1 MDNQKKITIVD
12 VARKAGVSKG
22 TVDRV
27 LHNRGEFSLESAE
40 KVRRAVRELDYEPN
54 VHASILASGKSVLIV
69 CLLPRSEEGEYWD
82 RIRKGILEGGASV
95 VSLNVKVEVVLYD
108 QYDPECFKEA
118 CVSVLQKSPS
128 GVIIPPLFKQ
138 STLDLAA
145 ELTKRGIPY
154 VYVDSKL
161 EDDGY
166 LAYFGLPNYKSGYL
180 SAYLMTERCSP
191 DMVTD
196 VLAVR
201 LRRDKSG
208 LSDPTV
214 ERRAGFCDFMDANFP
229 GCRIHNVFIDPSDP
243 VSAQSALSEF
253 ERSHPGIPLV
263 VMFNSRVHLIRT
275 FLESHPC
282 PGRRVLGY
290 DNLEKNIFALRS
302 GTVSV
307 LIGQHIEDFTARAV
321 AAIVDF
327 ILLGKAPSRRDNYV
341 HMDILTKYN
350 VENY

>member
-1 MDNQKKITIVD
+1 MDSQKKITIVD
-12 VARKAGVSKG
+12 VARRAGVSKG

-27 LHNRGEFSLESAE
+27 LHNRGEVSPKSAE

-54 VHASILASGKSVLIV
+54 VYASLLASGKSTLII
-69 CLLPRSEEGEYWD
+69 CLLPRSDEGEYWD
-82 RIRKGILEGGASV
+82 RIRVGCINGGASV
-95 VSLNVKVEVVLYD
+95 TALNVKVEVVLYD
-108 QYDPECFKEA
+108 QYDPDSFKEA
-118 CVSVLQKSPS
+118 CASVLKKAPA

-138 STLDLAA
+138 STLDFTS
-145 ELTKRGIPY
+145 ELQKRGIPY

-166 LAYFGLPNYKSGYL
+166 LAYFGLPNYKSGCL
-180 SAYLMTERCSP
+180 AAYLLTERCG
-191 DMVTD
+191 DDKVED
-196 VLAVR
+196 VLMVR
-201 LRRDKSG
+201 IKRDKSG

-214 ERRAGFCDFMDANFP
+214 DRRAGFSDYMDASFP

-243 VSAQSALSEF
+243 SSVMAVLSEF
-253 ERSHPGIPLV
+253 DRQHPGIGLV

-282 PGRRVLGY
+282 PGRRVVGY
-290 DNLEKNIFALRS
+290 DNLEKNIAALRGGS
-302 GTVSV
+302 VSV
-307 LIGQHIEDFTARAV
+307 LIAQHVEDFTANTISAL
-321 AAIVDF
+321 VDY
-327 ILLGKAPSRRDNYV
+327 ILLGKTPAKRDNYV